1 MEGQQRRK
9 VLLGEVVS
17 NRMQKTITVKV
28 ERRLRHPIY
37 ERVVKRS
44 KKFHAHDE
52 HNQCQIG
59 DQVRIIETRPL
70 SKTKRWRLL
79 EIVRRQVGTTAG
91 PEGRRRRARGM
102 IQTETML
109 TVADNSGAR
118 KVKCFHILGG
128 TRRRYASVGDVVVV
142 SVKEALPNGAVKKG

>member
-1 MEGQQRRK
+1 MEEQKRRK
-9 VLLGEVVS
+9 VLLGQVVS
-17 NRMQKTITVKV
+17 NRMQKTITVRV

-52 HNQCQIG
+52 NNQCQIG

-79 EIVRRQVGTTAG
+79 EIVRRQVGVTAESKAEDG
-91 PEGRRRRARGM
+91 E
-102 IQTETML
+102 Q
-109 TVADNSGAR
+109 
-118 KVKCFHILGG
+118 
-128 TRRRYASVGDVVVV
+128 DV
-142 SVKEALPNGAVKKG
+142 

>member
-1 MEGQQRRK
+1 MVGRQKK

-17 NRMQKTITVKV
+17 DRMQKTITVKV
-28 ERRLRHPIY
+28 ERRFQHPIY

-79 EIVRRQVGTTAG
+79 EIVRRRAG
-91 PEGRRRRARGM
+91 VDTG
-102 IQTETML
+102 
-109 TVADNSGAR
+109 VAAKNEEQKA
-118 KVKCFHILGG
+118 
-128 TRRRYASVGDVVVV
+128 
-142 SVKEALPNGAVKKG
+142 

>member
-1 MEGQQRRK
+1 MAEQRRR

-28 ERRLRHPIY
+28 ERRVRHPIY

-79 EIVRRQVGTTAG
+79 EII
-91 PEGRRRRARGM
+91 RRREGA
-102 IQTETML
+102 ETTL
-109 TVADNSGAR
+109 AVAG
-118 KVKCFHILGG
+118 
-128 TRRRYASVGDVVVV
+128 
-142 SVKEALPNGAVKKG
+142 EEQAV